1 MTAIRGWSILTD
13 NAAEIAKVINKAP
26 EYDINHLQL
35 SHDLIMDLRQVK
47 DPEKQRQINDLID
60 RAHRSGIAEVTV
72 WDHALYPLDYYPDR
86 FKNSPGGTLNFDDDN
101 FWAWFRQDYRDMMAL
116 IPEVDGIVL
125 TFIETGAR
133 AERQYSEVLRTDA
146 EKLASVINNVADIII
161 GELGKKLYIRTFAYD
176 EAEYR
181 VTVGCIEHLRRDD
194 IVLMMKETPHDF
206 FLTHPNDRYAGTIDR
221 PTIIEF
227 DAGNEFNGQGVIA
240 NTWPEYVLARWQ
252 DLRSRPNVVGYV
264 ARTDRYGTTSI
275 VDRPSEVLLY
285 ALKRYSEDTTVTA
298 EVINDEFISSRYGT
312 AAIPYV
318 KPAFERAFAIV
329 TSSLYTLGT
338 NVANHS
344 RLDFDAYPSSYARHV
359 SGKWITPPEVY
370 VGHGVN
376 KKFHYW
382 KDVVQ
387 HIAPPQFKL
396 EGGQL
401 TREAAYVLEN
411 GWVTPDEQMN
421 EAFLGYIL
429 AEKAFGVNNAA
440 AALASIREAKALID
454 SAKYEDLYH
463 TFYRTWITARLY
475 EAVARAYYGY
485 RIYARGERYR
495 TESLMQTIK
504 KGLTDILLITEE
516 MEAYVVPYPIGQW
529 DWKDDGEMAL
539 SYYKKI
545 SEEGWAE
552 YGGIVFKE
560 AR

>member
-86 FKNSPGGTLNFDDDN
+86 FKNGPGGTLNFDDDN
-101 FWAWFRQDYRDMMAL
+101 FWAWFRQDYRDMMEL

>member
-86 FKNSPGGTLNFDDDN
+86 FKNGPGGTLNFDDDN
-101 FWAWFRQDYRDMMAL
+101 FWGWFRQDYRDMMAL

>member
-60 RAHRSGIAEVTV
+60 HAHRSGIAEVTV

-86 FKNSPGGTLNFDDDN
+86 FKNGPGGTLNFDDDN
-101 FWAWFRQDYRDMMAL
+101 FWGWFRQDYRDMMEL